1 MSPCSP
7 TSGVPSGAGASANR
21 TGDKTKFED
30 VVHTNTMGGAIKRIC
45 EQLEG
50 LTQLQQSVKEVQQ
63 SLSLLQGSVLF
74 QDKTLEQV
82 RLLLVDRGTKSWDMS
97 QDFSSEAPAVQHVE
111 CPKPIQKRRPQ
122 MYGTSI
128 SGCHIFLILLNSFF
142 FSQLDLIESFLT
154 TYMPN
159 GCSCCSYHGTN
170 VEVLSCFEG
179 RFKLANEGLKPTSS
193 SSSSSSSPNLV
204 G

>member
-1 MSPCSP
+1 MLQHVTTIALFIGKKKSSILAQHSVFVRPSPNPFQMDQRRHSDSCFRRMESYPLHSFSLGGSVSPCSP

-111 CPKPIQKRRPQ
+111 CPKPIQKRKPQ

-128 SGCHIFLILLNSFF
+128 SGCHIFLILFVYY
-142 FSQLDLIESFLT
+142 QL
-154 TYMPN
+154 
-159 GCSCCSYHGTN
+159 
-170 VEVLSCFEG
+170 
-179 RFKLANEGLKPTSS
+179 
-193 SSSSSSSPNLV
+193 
-204 G
+204 

>member
-1 MSPCSP
+1 MIQNIALFIGKKKLPFWLNIQYSRPSPNPFQMDQRRHSDSCFRRMESYPLHSFSLGGSVSPCSP

-21 TGDKTKFED
+21 TGDKTTKED

-97 QDFSSEAPAVQHVE
+97 QDFSSEAPGASNMWR
-111 CPKPIQKRRPQ
+111 CPTTHPKKENQRCMAQ
-122 MYGTSI
+122 AFLDATY
-128 SGCHIFLILLNSFF
+128 IFWFF
-142 FSQLDLIESFLT
+142 
-154 TYMPN
+154 Y
-159 GCSCCSYHGTN
+159 
-170 VEVLSCFEG
+170 
-179 RFKLANEGLKPTSS
+179 
-193 SSSSSSSPNLV
+193 
-204 G
+204 